1 MAIIDLRSDT
11 VTKPTPAMREAMATA
26 EVGDDVYGEDPSVN
40 RLQETAARRVGK
52 EAGLFVPSGSMGNQ
66 AAIHPFTRPGEVV
79 LGGDTVVTL
88 DGEIMGK
95 PSGPEEAEGMLLR
108 LAGRTHNVASGLALV
123 LPSGDVRSGVS
134 TTEVTFR
141 HFSPEVARAYVATG
155 EPLDKAG
162 AYGIQGLGAAL
173 VTEIRGDYYSVV
185 GLPVAL
191 LLRLFEESG
200 WQYAFAS
207 PPRPHFFSSLLDP

>member
-1 MAIIDLRSDT
+1 MLGLSFT
-11 VTKPTPAMREAMATA
+11 VQPAEVSETVQPGESAEAHVERLARDKATA
-26 EVGDDVYGEDPSVN
+26 VAS
-40 RLQETAARRVGK
+40 AC
-52 EAGLFVPSGSMGNQ
+52 
-66 AAIHPFTRPGEVV
+66 PGAVV

-88 DGEIMGK
+88 GGEILGK
-95 PSGPEEAEGMLLR
+95 PSGPEEAEAMLLR
-108 LAGRTHNVASGLALV
+108 LAGRTHTVASGLALA
-123 LPSGDVRSGVS
+123 LPSGEVRSGVS

-141 HFSPEVARAYVATG
+141 PFSPQFAHAYVATG

-191 LLRLFEESG
+191 LLKLLEESG
-200 WQYAFAS
+200 WEYAFAL
-207 PPRPHFFSSLLDP
+207 PARPEAC